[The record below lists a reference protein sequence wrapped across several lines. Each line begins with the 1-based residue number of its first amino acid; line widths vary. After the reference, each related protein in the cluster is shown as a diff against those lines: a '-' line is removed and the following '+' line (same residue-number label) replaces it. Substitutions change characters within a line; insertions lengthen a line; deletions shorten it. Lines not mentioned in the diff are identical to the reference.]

1 MVKTTYTLDEFIRD
15 IAFSSYGT
23 TFIEVLTDYLTE
35 ERKFQGGRA
44 QYEVDPIYLQS
55 LNDLIPTLKFRLGTT
70 NKQLE
75 DARKS
80 LREIEK
86 ARKTFFQTDKKK
98 PSQKEL
104 EEAIKKLNE
113 EMKKQSLQNYK
124 VYPIDSAFTNYRMLI
139 EELRNQD
146 QKVFELNVYNITDSL
161 RKKFL
166 TGSGLKNLSKV
177 VSPDWTYPLADE
189 KKPDDL
195 DKTKFWTY
203 IPDQNIRLASS
214 QIPFKG
220 YRGGYKLIVVPKNE
234 VQKILDSDELK
245 TTVIATKKIHATNIN
260 SDAEFQQWKKDYL
273 LTFKNSVDKT
283 QNALFS
289 ENNGVYIIK
298 YPNTALTITDFLDTY
313 TNAFNFTN
321 CCRPIDLIKLSD
333 IKDVAPFDIKEPFK
347 NLFDDIEDFI
357 NDYNRFKVKQTTEN
371 VNLIIPEKL
380 DKGNVSRQLG
390 LSASFT
396 KDMMKKQ
403 LNLIRLRL
411 RDEFSI
417 PKIEK
422 FDKLMEKLLD

>member
-75 DARKS
+75 EARKS

-86 ARKTFFQTDKKK
+86 ARKTFFQTKTK
-98 PSQKEL
+98 PTKKEL
-104 EEAIKKLNE
+104 EEAINKFNE

-124 VYPIDSAFTNYRMLI
+124 VYPIDSAFTNYRTLI

-189 KKPDDL
+189 KKQDEL

-203 IPDQNIRLASS
+203 IPDQNIRL
-214 QIPFKG
+214 QPYKIPFKG

-234 VQKILDSDELK
+234 VQKILDSEDLK
-245 TTVIATKKIHATNIN
+245 NTVIATKKIHDIDIN
-260 SDAEFQQWKKDYL
+260 NDAAFQQWKKDYL
-273 LTFKNSVDKT
+273 SKFKNNVDKT
-283 QNALFS
+283 QNASFS
-289 ENNGVYIIK
+289 ENHGVYIIK
-298 YPNTALTITDFLDTY
+298 YPNNALTITDFLDYNTHF
-313 TNAFNFTN
+313 FNFNN
-321 CCRPIDLIKLSD
+321 CCRPLDLIKLSD

-411 RDEFSI
+411 RDEFST
-417 PKIEK
+417 PKIKE